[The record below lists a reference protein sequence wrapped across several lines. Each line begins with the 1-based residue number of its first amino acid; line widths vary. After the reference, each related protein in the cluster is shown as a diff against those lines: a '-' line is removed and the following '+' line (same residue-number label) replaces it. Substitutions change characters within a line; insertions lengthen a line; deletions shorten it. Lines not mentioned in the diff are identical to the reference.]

1 MSTAHVVSDRIELD
15 AHVVRSEMTTTNHG
29 VVAAHQPDPA
39 QRLREAEA
47 EWLFGP
53 ADPGPSVSLADRLLL
68 ASDIEFGRR
77 APATF
82 DLDGSRAPTAAE
94 IEHMTGMSV
103 DEYDL
108 WLCERA
114 ADHAEMEREALAV
127 AGGI

>member
-1 MSTAHVVSDRIELD
+1 MSTAHVVSDRVELD
-15 AHVVRSEMTTTNHG
+15 AQVVRSELTKTTHG

-68 ASDIEFGRR
+68 ASDIEYGRR
-77 APATF
+77 AAATY
-82 DLDGSRAPTAAE
+82 DMRVSSAEE
-94 IEHMTGMSV
+94 IERHPGMTPH
-103 DEYDL
+103 DYDL
-108 WLCERA
+108 AMCEQA
-114 ADHAEMEREALAV
+114 VDYADMAREALAI